1 MLTPTQE
8 NIKNVLKSIIL
19 DPSDQNI
26 EKQYLSLSL
35 EDRAYLKMLMT
46 VNEKRKQ

>member
-1 MLTPTQE
+1 MLTETQT
-8 NIKNVLKSIIL
+8 NIKNVLKSIII

-35 EDRAYLKMLMT
+35 EDRAYLKMLMA
-46 VNEKRKQ
+46 VNEQRKQ